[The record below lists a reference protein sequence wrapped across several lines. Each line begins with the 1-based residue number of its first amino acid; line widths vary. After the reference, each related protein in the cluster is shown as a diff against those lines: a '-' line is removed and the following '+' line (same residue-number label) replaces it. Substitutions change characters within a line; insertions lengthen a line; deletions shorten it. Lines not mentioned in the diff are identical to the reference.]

1 MSDNMTL
8 PLEQGNNALSLHG
21 GVKALQAQRS
31 VEQDKVSEAGRTLAK
46 ARSTKA
52 DEPVPEEEEAV
63 EEETVEA
70 VEEETVEA
78 QEQEQETP
86 EETTIEESP
95 EEEVAEEEVIEEA
108 NGVLLTLD
116 DGTPL
121 TADDIKKGYLR
132 EADYTRKTQK
142 LASERK
148 AVESEAKARITA
160 LDAALASM
168 KPEPEPN
175 WEQLAESNPNDGQIY
190 KLRYEKRSQERQN
203 AVAILRQEQTNII
216 EKSKQNADNDLQS
229 GVYRSDWK
237 KADVFENDLSK
248 TSQFALEK
256 LGFGADEIHNIAD
269 PRAIM
274 ALDMARRFAETSK
287 KVQTANKKVARKPKV
302 LKGGAKTSL
311 KAGKNRVVASA
322 QEAFDKNPSRANAMA
337 LMKAKRSSKT

>member
-8 PLEQGNNALSLHG
+8 SSNEDNNALSLRG
-21 GVKALQAQRS
+21 GVQALQAKRTA
-31 VEQDKVSEAGRTLAK
+31 EQNEVSEAGRTLAK
-46 ARSTKA
+46 ARTTKTS
-52 DEPVPEEEEAV
+52 EPVLEEEEAV
-63 EEETVEA
+63 EEQTVEA
-70 VEEETVEA
+70 VEEETVKA

-86 EETTIEESP
+86 EDATEEESP
-95 EEEVAEEEVIEEA
+95 EEVEEVEEVEEEP

-132 EADYTRKTQK
+132 ESDYTRKTQK

-168 KPEPEPN
+168 RPEREPD
-175 WEQLAESNPNDGQIY
+175 WVQVAQTNPNEWQVQ
-190 KLRYEKRSQERQN
+190 KLHYDKRKQERQN
-203 AVAILRQEQTNII
+203 AVAILKQEQSNII
-216 EKSKQNADNDLQS
+216 EKSKQNAVNDLQS
-229 GVYRSDWK
+229 GIYRPDWK
-237 KADVFENDLSK
+237 NAQTFESDLSK
-248 TSQFALEK
+248 TSNFALEK
-256 LGFGADEIHNIAD
+256 LGFGAEEIHNIAD

-274 ALDMARRFAETSK
+274 ALDMARRFAETK
-287 KVQTANKKVARKPKV
+287 TKVQTANKKVVKKPKV
-302 LKGGAKTSL
+302 LKGGTKTSL

-337 LMKAKRSSKT
+337 LMKAQRKTS

>member
-1 MSDNMTL
+1 MLSNKEIICPENLLKIAKTKG
-8 PLEQGNNALSLHG
+8 PIKAVIVNAG
-21 GVKALQAQRS
+21 KAAAI
-31 VEQDKVSEAGRTLAK
+31 E
-46 ARSTKA
+46 STKQ
-52 DEPVPEEEEAV
+52 AV
-63 EEETVEA
+63 NEGLID
-70 VEEETVEA
+70 
-78 QEQEQETP
+78 P
-86 EETTIEESP
+86 IFIGDKS
-95 EEEVAEEEVIEEA
+95 
-108 NGVLLTLD
+108 
-116 DGTPL
+116 
-121 TADDIKKGYLR
+121 
-132 EADYTRKTQK
+132 
-142 LASERK
+142 
-148 AVESEAKARITA
+148 
-160 LDAALASM
+160 
-168 KPEPEPN
+168 
-175 WEQLAESNPNDGQIY
+175 
-190 KLRYEKRSQERQN
+190 
-203 AVAILRQEQTNII
+203 II
-216 EKSKQNADNDLQS
+216 EKSKQNAVNDLQS